1 MKMQKMNPNKMS
13 QTDMMNNQAMMGM
26 ASLLQMVGK
35 GKRKY
40 NIKIDS
46 TNKKFLG
53 KMAVEMKKQMAGYGE
68 MNQTKGV
75 IQFLDYLETE
85 AKNKKDTIP
94 MSHEEVDFLRKT
106 LTASIKQME
115 TMEYKWYQFMRKWLV
130 KVMIKQNRMLL
141 DDINR

>member
-75 IQFLDYLETE
+75 IQFFRL
-85 AKNKKDTIP
+85 
-94 MSHEEVDFLRKT
+94 S
-106 LTASIKQME
+106 
-115 TMEYKWYQFMRKWLV
+115 
-130 KVMIKQNRMLL
+130 
-141 DDINR
+141 

>member
-1 MKMQKMNPNKMS
+1 MRMQRVNPNRMS
-13 QTDMMNNQAMMGM
+13 QTDLMNNQSMAGM

-40 NIKIDS
+40 NIS
-46 TNKKFLG
+46 MNPSNKKFLG
-53 KMAVEMKKQMAGYGE
+53 KMAIEMKKQMAGYGD

-75 IQFLDYLETE
+75 IQFLEYLEAE
-85 AKNKKDTIP
+85 SKNKKMTVP

-106 LTASIKQME
+106 LTTSIKQME

-141 DDINR
+141 DDINK